1 MAYQSRFNNV
11 DLLIAQLTPIAQSGI
26 DPLVLSAM
34 AGIVAVEA
42 VTAYELAIKDI
53 FEEFARKKN
62 KVFGCFV
69 KYSVGRLNGRIKY
82 QEIKDNMVKAFGEKY
97 LHRFVAKK
105 EQKTANVFATEHVD
119 LVQTYDNLVLGRH
132 QFVHVGVLTM
142 TLQEAIKN
150 YNIGKELISAL
161 DEAMKR

>member
-1 MAYQSRFNNV
+1 MAYQNRFNSV
-11 DLLIAQLTPIAQSGI
+11 DLLIAQLAPIAQPGT

-53 FEEFARKKN
+53 FEDFSRKKN

-69 KYSVGRLNGRIKY
+69 QSSLGRLNGRIRY
-82 QEIKDNMVKAFGEKY
+82 QEIRDNMVKAFGDKY
-97 LHRFVAKK
+97 HKRFVDKK
-105 EQKTANVFATEHVD
+105 DLKTAIVMANEHVD

-132 QFVHVGVLTM
+132 QFVHAGRLTM
-142 TLQEAIKN
+142 TLQEAIRY
-150 YNIGKELISAL
+150 YNIGKDLIAAL
-161 DEAMKR
+161 DETMKR

>member
-1 MAYQSRFNNV
+1 M
-11 DLLIAQLTPIAQSGI
+11 PIAQQGT

-53 FEEFARKKN
+53 FEEFSHKKN

-69 KYSVGRLNGRIKY
+69 KSSLSRLNGRIKY
-82 QEIKDNMVKAFGEKY
+82 QEIKDNIVKAFGEKY
-97 LHRFVAKK
+97 LRRFVIKK
-105 EQKTANVFATEHVD
+105 DQKTTIVLASEHVD

-132 QFVHVGVLTM
+132 QFVHAGILTM
-142 TLQEAIKN
+142 TLQEAIRN
-150 YNIGKELISAL
+150 YYIGKELIAAL
-161 DEAMKR
+161 YETMKR